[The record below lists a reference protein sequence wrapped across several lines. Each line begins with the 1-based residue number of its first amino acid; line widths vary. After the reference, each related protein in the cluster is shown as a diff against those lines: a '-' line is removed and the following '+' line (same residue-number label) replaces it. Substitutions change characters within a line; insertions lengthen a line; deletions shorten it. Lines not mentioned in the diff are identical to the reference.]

1 VVREKPEGGNLRLEV
16 EEMENVERLK
26 RSYYFRFQLSVFN
39 FQLSTFN
46 FLFLLKG
53 SALSPQ
59 SARQ

>member
-1 VVREKPEGGNLRLEV
+1 VKERSEVREKPEGGNLRLEV

-39 FQLSTFN
+39 F
-46 FLFLLKG
+46 LFLLKG

>member
-1 VVREKPEGGNLRLEV
+1 LRLEV

-39 FQLSTFN
+39 F
-46 FLFLLKG
+46 LFLLKG